1 MTASP
6 AAPGQAAAPTTAPA
20 ASSPT
25 APPTA
30 PAVPDRLDAFLA
42 FSSRVTAFSVFDLLG
57 TGQAEAYLAAVTD
70 AVGEDVVAD
79 LLAADAT
86 VAERAGGDEDRTT
99 ELLRAEVFS
108 DDRLGPVARGV
119 VKVWYLG
126 TWYALPSTWHEAYGG
141 RGADATAVVSATAYT
156 EGLVWPAIGANP
168 PGAKG
173 PGYGTWALPPQ
184 VALPALAAHRQ
195 ETGR

>member
-6 AAPGQAAAPTTAPA
+6 AAPGEAAAPTTAPA

-25 APPTA
+25 TA
-30 PAVPDRLDAFLA
+30 PAAPDVLDAFLA

-57 TGQAEAYLAAVTD
+57 TGQAEAYLEAVTD
-70 AVGEDVVAD
+70 AVGDGVVAD
-79 LLAADAT
+79 LLAADAA
-86 VAERAGGDEDRTT
+86 VAERADGDDDLTA

-184 VALPALAAHRQ
+184 VALPPAPVTA
-195 ETGR
+195 